1 MRALRA
7 LNGRGRQGMGEA
19 FPRSPVKTA
28 LVLSCLSIATVALAA
43 PEPPRKFAELAKT
56 PPLGWNSWNRFGCNI
71 DEATVRRQA
80 DAMVSSGLSAAGYE
94 YIVIDDCW
102 HGERDKDGFI
112 QAHPQHFP
120 GGMKKVADY
129 VHGKGL
135 SFGIYSDAGSKTC
148 GGKPGSRGHEYQ
160 DALSYSRW
168 GVDYLKYD
176 WCNSDDLSAPGAYQ
190 TMSAALRAAGRP
202 VVFSLCEWGKNE
214 PWKWAAPIGHLWRTT
229 GDITDCFDCV
239 VDHGTWKSW
248 GVLQI
253 LDKQEGLRAYAGPG
267 HYNDP
272 DMLEVGNGMTLAEDR
287 AHFSMWAMLAAPLI
301 AGNDLSSMS
310 KETLSVLGNAEVI
323 RVDQD
328 PLVIQAF
335 RYLTLGD
342 LEVWMKPLEKGE
354 LAVAFLNRGKA
365 AEPVTFDWADH
376 GFKDDAS
383 QRAFDFE
390 KQTYRIRDLWAH
402 RDLENTGKAI
412 TGSVASHDVW
422 MLRLRP

>member
-1 MRALRA
+1 
-7 LNGRGRQGMGEA
+7 
-19 FPRSPVKTA
+19 
-28 LVLSCLSIATVALAA
+28 
-43 PEPPRKFAELAKT
+43 
-56 PPLGWNSWNRFGCNI
+56 
-71 DEATVRRQA
+71 
-80 DAMVSSGLSAAGYE
+80 
-94 YIVIDDCW
+94 
-102 HGERDKDGFI
+102 
-112 QAHPQHFP
+112 
-120 GGMKKVADY
+120 
-129 VHGKGL
+129 
-135 SFGIYSDAGSKTC
+135 
-148 GGKPGSRGHEYQ
+148 
-160 DALSYSRW
+160 
-168 GVDYLKYD
+168 
-176 WCNSDDLSAPGAYQ
+176 
-190 TMSAALRAAGRP
+190 
-202 VVFSLCEWGKNE
+202 VVFSLCEWGQNE

-301 AGNDLSSMS
+301 AGNDLSTMS

-328 PLVIQAF
+328 PLVIQGF
-335 RYLTLGD
+335 RYLTQGN

-365 AEPVTFDWADH
+365 PEPVTFDWAHH
-376 GFKDDAS
+376 GFKDDTS
-383 QRAFDFE
+383 QRAFDFK
-390 KQTYRIRDLWAH
+390 KQTYRVRDLWAH
-402 RDLENTGKAI
+402 KDLGNTGKPI